1 MNIKIKT
8 YKENL
13 DLLQV
18 NSDEINNKNI
28 QITELM
34 KQVDS
39 LKSSYKL
46 FRIIL
51 SQIASFNPRKNL
63 NLFLE
68 NPKFKNYDYTDDRI
82 INILTIYG

>member
-34 KQVDS
+34 NTVES

-46 FRIIL
+46 LEQSKIEFTKEKNEEIDIYKNKIL
-51 SQIASFNPRKNL
+51 ELTQEL
-63 NLFLE
+63 NE
-68 NPKFKNYDYTDDRI
+68 EKEEKKK
-82 INILTIYG
+82 